1 MERRMLGVFS
11 AISFVVE
18 MRKGVFG
25 VFFSLYLKEEI
36 GASFTQVGII
46 WTMIF
51 VVSALFQT
59 FWGWA
64 SDRMG
69 QRKLFL
75 IVGEGIP
82 GVVFLVIPT
91 ITDIYMLSLV
101 LILLQACWSMAAPV
115 WKALIAE
122 HSVPTERGTLIGK
135 ITTFGGVGT
144 MIGYY
149 IVGGLISQYGYAYL
163 FYFCSLCMLV
173 AALIALYVDEP
184 EGLQPIRNNLLSA
197 EQFKAFYTVH
207 RHFSVFTLF
216 IFLTSF
222 AFAMIERFISIY
234 VRELG
239 GTIQEVSYV
248 FILADGIIT
257 LSMIPMGKLSDKI
270 GRVRMLQVSVA
281 VRTVA
286 VLIFAVSPVWWYLF
300 LAVAVEG
307 IGWSGYY
314 VSSFAVLS
322 SLTPRDMRGTYMGI
336 HSMIYTI
343 SQGGSSVG
351 GPIADHFDLR
361 NLFYSSFALC
371 VLVTFAFVSWLK
383 SNRETIDESDN

>member
-36 GASFTQVGII
+36 AASFTQVGII
-46 WTMIF
+46 WTLIF
-51 VVSALFQT
+51 VVSAIFQT
-59 FWGWA
+59 FWGWT
-64 SDRMG
+64 SDRAG

-82 GVVFLVIPT
+82 GIVFLFIPR
-91 ITDIYMLSLV
+91 ITDIYTLSLV
-101 LILLQACWSMAAPV
+101 LIVLQVCWSMAAPV

-122 HSVPTERGTLIGK
+122 HSMPTERGTLIGK
-135 ITTFGGVGT
+135 ITTFGGIGT
-144 MIGYY
+144 IIGYY
-149 IVGGLISQYGYAYL
+149 IVGDLISQYGYAYL
-163 FYFCSLCMLV
+163 FYFCSLCMLG
-173 AALIALYVDEP
+173 ASLIALYVDEP
-184 EGLQPIRNNLLSA
+184 EGLQPVRSKLLSV
-197 EQFKAFYTVH
+197 EQVRALYTVR
-207 RHFSVFTLF
+207 RHFSMFTFF
-216 IFLTSF
+216 IFLTTF
-222 AFAMIERFISIY
+222 ASAMIERFISIY

-239 GTIQEVSYV
+239 GSIQEVSFV

-257 LSMIPMGKLSDKI
+257 LSMIPMGKLSDRI
-270 GRVRMLQVSVA
+270 GRVRMLQISVV

-322 SLTPRDMRGTYMGI
+322 SLTPKEMRGTYMGI
-336 HSMIYTI
+336 HSMIFTI

-351 GPIADHFDLR
+351 GPIADRFDLK
-361 NLFYSSFALC
+361 NLFYSSFAVC
-371 VLVTFAFVSWLK
+371 ALVACGFIGWLK
-383 SNRETIDESDN
+383 SNHETINESDN